1 MGNYD
6 FKLDLETRNTMS
18 IINAWIKSESTI
30 LEFGPA
36 NGRLTKYLSEEK
48 KCSVSIVEI
57 DEESGLEAAKYAD
70 ESFLGTE
77 KGDIENEYWK
87 NTNKLFDYIIF
98 SDVLE
103 HLSNPEKVLK
113 DCISLLKK
121 NGTILVSIPNVA
133 HNSILIDL
141 YNDEFNYAKTG
152 LLDHTH
158 IHFFTHK
165 SFMKMLK
172 KLGLYTYQIETI
184 YSRVGNNEILNNYED
199 VPSEVASA
207 LRKRNSGSIYQYVYM
222 LGLSKEKENSN
233 IIYEKIDK
241 FEEQESTCFW
251 IDKSG
256 GEAKRE
262 LSSSQL
268 YIGDYKNSLV
278 FHVPSSITLKEI
290 RWDPM
295 EHNCIIWIKKCG
307 LKLENGACVELQYLQ
322 SNALLNFDQVF
333 CFKNE
338 DPEMRFQV
346 PISNT
351 KKIVEV
357 YFDFYLIRHRLENL
371 KMFNDFENYIKT
383 ISENYNNLKEHEKI
397 NKQTIKQLYKD
408 VEHRDRDIVILNDD
422 IMILKKDIESLKRQN
437 DILIEKLNLF
447 LHPLKSFGRYLK
459 RKWSK

>member
-6 FKLDLETRNTMS
+6 FKLDLKTRNTMS
-18 IINAWIKSESTI
+18 IINAWIKNESTI

-36 NGRLTKYLSEEK
+36 NGRLTKYLSEKK
-48 KCSVSIVEI
+48 KCSISIVEI
-57 DEESGLEAAKYAD
+57 DKQSGLEAAKYAD
-70 ESFLGTE
+70 ESFLGLE
-77 KGDIENEYWK
+77 KGDIESGYWK
-87 NTNKLFDYIIF
+87 NTNKHFDYIIF

-113 DCISLLKK
+113 ECIGFLKK

-152 LLDHTH
+152 LLDRTH

-184 YSRVGNNEILNNYED
+184 YSRVGNNEIFNNYED
-199 VPSEVASA
+199 VPGEVASA

-222 LGLSKEKENSN
+222 LGVSKEKENST
-233 IIYEKIDK
+233 IIYEEIDK

-256 GEAKRE
+256 GQAKKE
-262 LSSSQL
+262 LSVSKL
-268 YIGDYKNSLV
+268 YKGNYKNSLV
-278 FHVPSSITLKEI
+278 FPVPSNIMLKEI

-295 EHNCIIWIKKCG
+295 EHNCIIWIEKCG
-307 LKLENGACVELQYLQ
+307 LKLEDGTCAELQYLQ

-333 CFKNE
+333 CFMNE
-338 DPEMRFQV
+338 DPEIRFQV
-346 PISNT
+346 PMNDT

-357 YFDFYLIRHRLENL
+357 YFDFNLVRHRLENL
-371 KMFNDFENYIKT
+371 KMFDDFENYVKT
-383 ISENYNNLKEHEKI
+383 INENYNSLQVQEKI

-408 VEHRDRDIVILNDD
+408 VDHRDRDIAV
-422 IMILKKDIESLKRQN
+422 LKKDIVMLKTDIERLSRQN
-437 DILIEKLNLF
+437 DILVERLNLY
-447 LHPLKSFGRYLK
+447 LHPLKSFARYIK